1 MKNKAYNIVK
11 YSEEDTLFIKNELK
25 LLGLK
30 FSKEIILVLIITIF
44 IFLIYYLNIISQA
57 TFLTLSLAFVLVVS
71 VKLFLK
77 IIGFYM
83 DIKYGHKKIF
93 IKRIDHLVR
102 ARPRIILRK
111 DQVPEVFS
119 IITEGEDIEVDSH
132 FFYSAR
138 KGDTI
143 IIEKTPVTNR
153 IINITLQKNES

>member
-1 MKNKAYNIVK
+1 
-11 YSEEDTLFIKNELK
+11 
-25 LLGLK
+25 
-30 FSKEIILVLIITIF
+30 
-44 IFLIYYLNIISQA
+44 
-57 TFLTLSLAFVLVVS
+57 
-71 VKLFLK
+71 
-77 IIGFYM
+77 M